1 MLPVFPR
8 HPGRVHFAAAD
19 LKSLAVHQKIVF
31 ANHEGVFVRR
41 VSRRSWSR
49 DSHAER
55 EKSHNDGNETI

>member
-1 MLPVFPR
+1 MPPILPR
-8 HPGRVHFAAAD
+8 HARRVNFAAAD
-19 LKSLAVHQKIVF
+19 LEALAVEQEIVF
-31 ANHEGVFVRR
+31 ADGEGVFVRR